1 MKQQWLLYLFVAD
14 LITEII
20 AIYYNLTN
28 VRLFTKPLLMISNGL
43 FIWQQV
49 IVDKKIKLFLLFAI
63 GFSLVGDIFLLF
75 EKSNNSNFIFGLV
88 SFLLAHIFYILLF
101 LHARKSHL
109 PKRRWNP
116 FFITVI
122 LVYVAIL
129 FYILGPNLRALKIP
143 VLIYSLILSFMLI
156 AAYHSFNFI
165 TQTGGR
171 WVITGAFFFV
181 VSDSLL
187 AINKFYTPLA
197 FASIAIMITY
207 AMAQL
212 FIAIGITKFTRSPDK
227 A

>member
-28 VRLFTKPLLMISNGL
+28 VRFITKPLLMISIGL

-49 IVDKKIKLFLLFAI
+49 IVDKKIKLFLISAI
-63 GFSLVGDIFLLF
+63 GFSLVGDIFLLL
-75 EKSNNSNFIFGLV
+75 EKSNNSSFIFGLV

-101 LHARKSHL
+101 LHIKQSQL
-109 PKRRWNP
+109 PLRRWNP
-116 FFITVI
+116 FFITILLAYVVI
-122 LVYVAIL
+122 LC
-129 FYILGPNLRALKIP
+129 YILGPNLGALKIP
-143 VLIYSLILSFMLI
+143 VIIYSLVLSFMLI

-165 TQTGGR
+165 NQTGGR

-187 AINKFYTPLA
+187 AINKFYISLA
-197 FASIAIMITY
+197 NSGVAIMITY
-207 AMAQL
+207 ALAQL